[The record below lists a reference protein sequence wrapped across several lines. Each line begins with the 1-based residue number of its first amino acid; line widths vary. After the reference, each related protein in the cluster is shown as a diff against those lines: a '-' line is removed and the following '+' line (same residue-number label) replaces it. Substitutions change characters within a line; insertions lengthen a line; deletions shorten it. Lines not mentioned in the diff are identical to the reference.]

1 MRRMMSRAVIK
12 KATYCRMSTIINA
25 ALRAAVEGYTN
36 PGGAEAYKA
45 PPAYA
50 EAIAS
55 ILAFLIAVILVS
67 LIGLWLWNF
76 SVVPLFEFA
85 RPAKSVFQI
94 LGLMLFLGIM
104 LP

>member
-1 MRRMMSRAVIK
+1 MRKTRMLSRMGLVKGLVGAF
-12 KATYCRMSTIINA
+12 A
-25 ALRAAVEGYTN
+25 EGYMN
-36 PGGAEAYKA
+36 PGGTEAHRA

-50 EAIAS
+50 EAVVVLLGFLLSLA
-55 ILAFLIAVILVS
+55 ILS
-67 LIGLWLWNF
+67 LFGLWLWNY

-94 LGLMLFLGIM
+94 LGLMVFAAIV